1 MSLPGFLANAYVGCH
16 GDWKVM
22 EKREEIGE
30 DTVMLG
36 PIEPL

>member
-16 GDWKVM
+16 GDWGEM
-22 EKREEIGE
+22 ENREKIGE
-30 DTVMLG
+30 DIVVLG